1 MHFWSDDFSW
11 YENPTLLADLICLR
25 WNVSGTSDPYV
36 KFKLGGRMLYKSK
49 TIYRNLNPVWDE
61 VFTLPVEDP
70 FVPVHIK
77 VSLFLH
83 LVVHNSFLKAL
94 ISMETIMLFPSRH
107 LLPAVNLKG
116 SIINEPLIDRLTP
129 KKSSARE

>member
-1 MHFWSDDFSW
+1 MHLYWS
-11 YENPTLLADLICLR
+11 
-25 WNVSGTSDPYV
+25 VSGTSDPYV

-77 VSLFLH
+77 VSL
-83 LVVHNSFLKAL
+83 S
-94 ISMETIMLFPSRH
+94 
-107 LLPAVNLKG
+107 
-116 SIINEPLIDRLTP
+116 PLIHIF
-129 KKSSARE
+129 